1 MKSELIAT
9 NAERIVSITKEATR
23 NFGIFSCFLLLLL
36 LLFFLSRRDGDAE
49 YCAGGRDGADDN
61 SAAAFRLDD
70 DDDLELI
77 CADVDDDFI
86 DPLPEEDNAG
96 YPAIAIANIALRNIL
111 PANHV
116 CGIKYLRNR
125 NSSIKV

>member
-23 NFGIFSCFLLLLL
+23 NFGIFSRFLLLL
-36 LLFFLSRRDGDAE
+36 FLSRRDGDAE
-49 YCAGGRDGADDN
+49 YCVGGRDGGGDN
-61 SAAAFRLDD
+61 SAAAFRLDG

-77 CADVDDDFI
+77 CDVDDDFI
-86 DPLPEEDNAG
+86 DLPAEANAG
-96 YPAIAIANIALRNIL
+96 YPAIAIANIALRYIL

>member
-23 NFGIFSCFLLLLL
+23 NFGIFSRFLLLL
-36 LLFFLSRRDGDAE
+36 FLSRRDGDAE
-49 YCAGGRDGADDN
+49 YCVGGRDGGGDN

-70 DDDLELI
+70 DDLELI
-77 CADVDDDFI
+77 CDVDDDFI
-86 DPLPEEDNAG
+86 DLPAEANAG

>member
-23 NFGIFSCFLLLLL
+23 NFGIFSRFLLLFL
-36 LLFFLSRRDGDAE
+36 FLSRRDGDAE
-49 YCAGGRDGADDN
+49 YCVGGRDGSGDN
-61 SAAAFRLDD
+61 SAAAFRLDG

-77 CADVDDDFI
+77 CDVDDDFI
-86 DPLPEEDNAG
+86 DLPAEANAG
-96 YPAIAIANIALRNIL
+96 YPAIAIANIALRYIL

-116 CGIKYLRNR
+116 CGIKYFRNR

>member
-1 MKSELIAT
+1 MESELIAT
-9 NAERIVSITKEATR
+9 NAERIVSITREATR
-23 NFGIFSCFLLLLL
+23 NFGIFSCFLLL

-49 YCAGGRDGADDN
+49 YCVGGRDGGDDN

-70 DDDLELI
+70 DDLELI
-77 CADVDDDFI
+77 CDVDDDFI
-86 DPLPEEDNAG
+86 DLPAEANAG
-96 YPAIAIANIALRNIL
+96 YPAIAIANITLRYIL

-116 CGIKYLRNR
+116 CGIKYFRNR